1 MVKRLQMV
9 VKVFNAIHGEV
20 EQCSF
25 LRKRLCLIFLEV
37 EQYGTLISQFCKND
51 FSAQKPE
58 LPAEITLKPYGDP
71 RNVMISR

>member
-1 MVKRLQMV
+1 MV

-51 FSAQKPE
+51 LSAQKVR
-58 LPAEITLKPYGDP
+58 K
-71 RNVMISR
+71 N